1 MSNIE
6 MFQDNLNQNLSNA
19 VAMENFLTNA
29 KAAKAAIAARY
40 HDGEFADPANDLATL
55 EDK

>member
-1 MSNIE
+1 M
-6 MFQDNLNQNLSNA
+6 NQNLSNA

-40 HDGEFADPANDLATL
+40 HDGEFVDPANDLATL
-55 EDK
+55 EAK